1 MLSRLT
7 LSEEVGGR
15 RRESQGK
22 RKWEKGGGGGGEE
35 GKGKVTGGSVREEKR
50 KRTP

>member
-22 RKWEKGGGGGGEE
+22 RKWEKGEEEE
-35 GKGKVTGGSVREEKR
+35 GKNEKGR
-50 KRTP
+50 